1 MKALILTALFLT
13 APFWAAPATAQITQG
28 KLPPA
33 QPSTPPP
40 PETWVSCS
48 YFDFN
53 RNQSYESNVFKVDA
67 DLQPNGPNLDIFA
80 EGFEQAIH
88 DQFKIPVD
96 PRHVR
101 CDTVGGWRV
110 ASELQRQKDIAAGK
124 ITLDPGDH
132 RVGWPR

>member
-1 MKALILTALFLT
+1 MKMLALLFALLAT
-13 APFWAAPATAQITQG
+13 PAAAQITAE

-40 PETWVSCS
+40 PQTWVQCS

-67 DLQPNGPNLDIFA
+67 NLKPDGPNLAIFA

-88 DQFKIPVD
+88 DQFKVPVD
-96 PRHVR
+96 TRPVE
-101 CDTVGGWRV
+101 CDTVGDWRV
-110 ASELQRQKDIAAGK
+110 QTELQRQKDIQSGK
-124 ITLDPGDH
+124 ITLAPDDH
-132 RVGWPR
+132 RVAWPAS